1 MKTIYLAKSA
11 FWLSSLAALAIFNN
25 SAAHA
30 QTIQPDINAT
40 VLSTNEVNT
49 EPNTK
54 QQLVNSNQQSSITIP
69 VPQPQTNQTILPSN
83 EVSTERNTAQ
93 QLVNPDQIA
102 NIVVP
107 VSQPQKNQTTIT
119 VLPNSELPTKQPI
132 TEFSTTKLPQ
142 LSGTGVIANSTTPST
157 TPTAQ
162 PNQIAQSDVEF
173 GRGTR
178 GGSSY
183 VGVGANIGLTGGSSS
198 IGDGNFAILSKIGFS
213 RTFSVRPSI
222 LLGDNATILVPVT
235 YDFSFQQLGDPFEE
249 PFPIAPY
256 VGVGAAFRTG
266 DDSDIALLVTGG
278 VDLPIN
284 RQLTFT
290 GAVNAGFFNET
301 DIGFLLGV
309 GYNFSG
315 F

>member
-1 MKTIYLAKSA
+1 VNVKNIYLTKSA

-30 QTIQPDINAT
+30 QTIQPDVNAT
-40 VLSTNEVNT
+40 VLSANEANT
-49 EPNTK
+49 TP
-54 QQLVNSNQQSSITIP
+54 QLDQASSVTIP
-69 VPQPQTNQTILPSN
+69 VPQPQANQTILPSN
-83 EVSTERNTAQ
+83 EVSAERNTAQ
-93 QLVNPDQIA
+93 QLVKPNETTA

-107 VSQPQKNQTTIT
+107 VPQPQKNQTTIT
-119 VLPNSELPTKQPI
+119 VLPNSELPTQQPI

-142 LSGTGVIANSTTPST
+142 LSGTGAIANSTIPT
-157 TPTAQ
+157 TQPTAQ
-162 PNQIAQSDVEF
+162 PNQIAQSDIEF

-222 LLGDNATILVPVT
+222 LLGDNSTILVPVT

-256 VGVGAAFRTG
+256 LGVGAAFRTG
-266 DDSDIALLVTGG
+266 DNSDTAFLVTGG
-278 VDLPIN
+278 VDVPIN